1 MKFDSKNA
9 LDNFSAFFSEG
20 DFWAKIRK
28 TSQKAGLQVIYSA
41 LLLFYVMESRSVPV
55 RAKAGIMAALGYF
68 ILPTDIIPDLVV
80 AFGFTDDIAV
90 LLYALSQVAD
100 HITPE
105 VKEKASKKLGEWFD
119 KVDEKEILLLEEKIK
134 TGRSDEDDK
143 LDSSVQ

>member
-1 MKFDSKNA
+1 
-9 LDNFSAFFSEG
+9 
-20 DFWAKIRK
+20 
-28 TSQKAGLQVIYSA
+28 
-41 LLLFYVMESRSVPV
+41 
-55 RAKAGIMAALGYF
+55 MAALGYF

-119 KVDEKEILLLEEKIK
+119 KVDEKEILLLEEKIE